1 MVRGCESKISKLD
14 LEDVVMD
21 LFSKGLSYQKICDEL
36 NERFFSKNND
46 SISLMAVHR
55 YITRKRKEFQDDVW
69 NGNYETATI
78 SCRDR
83 GMESLER
90 LGKELILLFDMLYRT
105 KGIDVGSRR
114 YLERHK
120 QAFLNRI
127 ASVINDFGYISNSLE
142 YKRNAMRQLLLD
154 FTKELDVDG
163 RQKVAELLE
172 DVDWEDKCRKARER
186 CDRMYRNNSE
196 ENENGNGNEEREEET
211 CGTED

>member
-1 MVRGCESKISKLD
+1 MTTGVESKISQYN
-14 LEDVVMD
+14 LEEIVMD
-21 LFSKGLSYQKICDEL
+21 LFSKGWSYQKICDEL

-163 RQKVAELLE
+163 RQKVSKLLE
-172 DVDWEDKCRKARER
+172 DTDWEKRCEEARRKC
-186 CDRMYRNNSE
+186 DLMYKNKDE
-196 ENENGNGNEEREEET
+196 ENENDEYEKET
-211 CGTED
+211 KETT